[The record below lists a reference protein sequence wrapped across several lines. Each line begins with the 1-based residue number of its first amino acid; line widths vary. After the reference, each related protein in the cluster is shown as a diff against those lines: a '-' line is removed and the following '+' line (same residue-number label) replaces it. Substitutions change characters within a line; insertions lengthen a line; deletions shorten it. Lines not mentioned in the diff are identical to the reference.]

1 MFHPP
6 LTKVLQS
13 ESQSPEAEDPVLFGD
28 AERPTQGGAP
38 HALSGGRVAPSL
50 QVLEHQADVGGT
62 ELDQLHLA
70 DRRVDVGVD
79 GSLLESLGSNCD
91 RPGESIRESV
101 LEVILDAQELEDPG
115 SAEPQ

>member
-1 MFHPP
+1 
-6 LTKVLQS
+6 
-13 ESQSPEAEDPVLFGD
+13 
-28 AERPTQGGAP
+28 
-38 HALSGGRVAPSL
+38 
-50 QVLEHQADVGGT
+50 
-62 ELDQLHLA
+62 
-70 DRRVDVGVD
+70 VD